1 MAKLL
6 PSLFIRPAFLLV
18 TALLLHIMGYFP
30 KAVENWYSTG
40 IYQGIAA
47 TLRVLTKWAPFS
59 IGDCLYILF
68 VISLIA
74 ALIRSVVRI
83 RREGWNRQV
92 LVPLGL
98 HLFNKILWVY
108 IVFRLLWGLNY
119 DRLGIEYQ
127 LKLSKKGYQTEE
139 VIQLSN
145 RLIDSLN
152 ACRQRL
158 PDTLLPQPPVD
169 SIFRMAGIGYARA
182 WYTHSF
188 LNYSHRSIKPSLF
201 TGLADWVGFTGYYN
215 PFTGEAQV
223 RTDVPK
229 LVLPFVACH
238 EIAHQLGYASESE
251 ANMVGLLAAL
261 ATEDVFFRY
270 SAYND
275 LFSYAQR
282 EELYLLAMEKDS
294 ARFQQVIQLN
304 RERMDT
310 LVRKDRKEVRDF
322 FQKRQHKTSAT
333 LNNLYDQ
340 YLRIN
345 NQEAGLKSY
354 DEVIGWL
361 IDYWKKR
368 EKGKVKSER

>member
-1 MAKLL
+1 MKPAAKIS
-6 PSLFIRPAFLLV
+6 PVLFIRPAFLLV
-18 TALLLHIMGYFP
+18 LALVLHILGYFP

-40 IYQGIAA
+40 IYKGISA
-47 TLRVLTKWAPFS
+47 TLRLLTKWAPFS

-68 VISLIA
+68 IISIIVALVR
-74 ALIRSVVRI
+74 ALIRLK
-83 RREGWNRQV
+83 REGWNRWV
-92 LVPLGL
+92 LIPMGL
-98 HLFNKILWVY
+98 HLFSKILWIY

-119 DRLGIEYQ
+119 NRLGIEYQ
-127 LKLSKKGYQTEE
+127 LKLSKKGYQTED

-158 PDTLLPQPPVD
+158 PDTLLPAPPLD

-182 WYTHSF
+182 WEEYSF
-188 LNYSHRSIKPSLF
+188 LNYTQRSIKPSLF
-201 TGLADWVGFTGYYN
+201 TGLADWMGFTGYYN

-261 ATEDVFFRY
+261 ASGDPFFRY

-282 EELYLLAMEKDS
+282 EELYLLAMDKDS
-294 ARFQQVIQLN
+294 LRFQQVIQLN

-310 LVRKDRKEVRDF
+310 LVRKDRKEVREF
-322 FQKRQHKTSAT
+322 FQQRQHKTSAT

-340 YLRIN
+340 YLRFN
-345 NQEAGLKSY
+345 NQEAGVKSY

-361 IDYWKKR
+361 IAYLKKY
-368 EKGKVKSER
+368 EQN

>member
-1 MAKLL
+1 MKPVAKLS
-6 PSLFIRPAFLLV
+6 PSLFIRPAFLLLM
-18 TALLLHIMGYFP
+18 ALLLHILGYFP
-30 KAVENWYSTG
+30 RAVENWYSTG
-40 IYQGIAA
+40 IYKGIST

-68 VISLIA
+68 IISLIV
-74 ALIRSVVRI
+74 ALVRSIILLRKNQ
-83 RREGWNRQV
+83 WNR
-92 LVPLGL
+92 LILL
-98 HLFNKILWVY
+98 TMLLNLLSKILWIY
-108 IVFRLLWGLNY
+108 IIFRLLWGLNY
-119 DRLGIEYQ
+119 DRMGIAYQ

-158 PDTLLPQPPVD
+158 PDTLLPQPSVD
-169 SIFRMAGIGYARA
+169 SIFRIAGIGYARA
-182 WYTHSF
+182 WDTHSF
-188 LNYSHRSIKPSLF
+188 LNYSNRSIKPSLF
-201 TGLADWVGFTGYYN
+201 TGLADWMGFTGYYN

-229 LVLPFVACH
+229 LVLPFVSVH

-251 ANMVGLLAAL
+251 ANMVGLIAAL
-261 ATEDVFFRY
+261 ATDDVFFRY

-275 LFSYAQR
+275 LFNYAQR
-282 EELYLLAMEKDS
+282 EELYLLAMDKDS
-294 ARFQQVIQLN
+294 TRFQQVIQSN

-310 LVRKDRKEVRDF
+310 LVRKDRKELRAF
-322 FQKRQHKTSAT
+322 FQKRQHKNSVM

-361 IDYWKKR
+361 IAYTKKY
-368 EKGKVKSER
+368 EKK

>member
-1 MAKLL
+1 MKPVAKLS
-6 PSLFIRPAFLLV
+6 PVLFIRPAFLLV
-18 TALLLHIMGYFP
+18 LALVLHILGYFP
-30 KAVENWYSTG
+30 RAVENWYSTG
-40 IYQGIAA
+40 IYKGISA
-47 TLRVLTKWAPFS
+47 TLRLLTKWVPFS
-59 IGDCLYILF
+59 IGDFIYILF
-68 VISLIA
+68 IISLVAGLVRSI
-74 ALIRSVVRI
+74 IRLS
-83 RREGWNRQV
+83 REGWKRGV
-92 LVPLGL
+92 LVPILL
-98 HLFNKILWVY
+98 NLFSKVLWIY
-108 IVFRLLWGLNY
+108 IVFRFLWGLNY

-127 LKLSKKGYQTEE
+127 LKLSKKTYETEE

-152 ACRQRL
+152 ACRLRL
-158 PDTLLPQPPVD
+158 PDTILPQPPVD

-182 WYTHSF
+182 WEDYSF

-201 TGLADWVGFTGYYN
+201 TSLADWMGFTGYYN

-261 ATEDVFFRY
+261 ASGDPFFRY

-282 EELYLLAMEKDS
+282 EELYLLAMDKDS
-294 ARFQQVIQLN
+294 TRFQQVIQLN

-310 LVRKDRKEVRDF
+310 LVRKDRKEVREF
-322 FQKRQHKTSAT
+322 FQQRRHKTSTT

-354 DEVIGWL
+354 DEVIGWY
-361 IDYWKKR
+361 IAYIKKY
-368 EKGKVKSER
+368 ENK

>member
-1 MAKLL
+1 MKPAAKLS
-6 PSLFIRPAFLLV
+6 PSLFIRPAFLLLM
-18 TALLLHIMGYFP
+18 ALLLHILGYFP
-30 KAVENWYSTG
+30 RAVENWYSTG
-40 IYQGIAA
+40 VYKGIAT
-47 TLRVLTKWAPFS
+47 TLRVLTKWLPFS

-68 VISLIA
+68 IISLIV
-74 ALIRSVVRI
+74 ALVRSLLLLQKNQ
-83 RREGWNRQV
+83 WNRS
-92 LVPLGL
+92 L
-98 HLFNKILWVY
+98 LFTMLLNLLSKILWIY

-119 DRLGIEYQ
+119 DRMGIAYQ

-139 VIQLSN
+139 VIQLTN

-158 PDTLLPQPPVD
+158 PDTLLPQPPLD

-182 WYTHSF
+182 WDTHSF

-201 TGLADWVGFTGYYN
+201 TRLADWMGFTGYYN

-229 LVLPFVACH
+229 LVLPFVSVH

-251 ANMVGLLAAL
+251 ANMVGFIAAL
-261 ATEDVFFRY
+261 ATDDAFFRY
-270 SAYND
+270 SAFNE

-282 EELYLLAMEKDS
+282 EEMYLLAIAKDS
-294 ARFQQVIQLN
+294 VRFQQVIQLN

-310 LVRKDRKEVRDF
+310 LVRKDRKEVREF

-361 IDYWKKR
+361 IAYIKKY
-368 EKGKVKSER
+368 EKK

>member
-1 MAKLL
+1 MKPAAKLS
-6 PSLFIRPAFLLV
+6 PVLFIRPAFLLLL
-18 TALLLHIMGYFP
+18 ALVLHFLGYFP
-30 KAVENWYSTG
+30 MAVENWYSTG
-40 IYQGIAA
+40 IYKGISA
-47 TLRVLTKWAPFS
+47 TLRVLTKWVPFS

-68 VISLIA
+68 IISLLTGFVRFI
-74 ALIRSVVRI
+74 LRFKQSGWSRSVLMLQAI
-83 RREGWNRQV
+83 S
-92 LVPLGL
+92 LL
-98 HLFNKILWVY
+98 NKILWIY

-119 DRLGIEYQ
+119 NRLGIEYQ
-127 LKLSKKGYQTEE
+127 LKLSKKSYDTEE
-139 VIQLSN
+139 VIGLSN

-152 ACRQRL
+152 ACRKRL
-158 PDTLLPQPPVD
+158 ADSVLPQPPLD

-182 WYTHSF
+182 WDEYSF

-201 TGLADWVGFTGYYN
+201 NSLADWVGFTGYYN

-251 ANMVGLLAAL
+251 ANMVGFLAAL
-261 ATEDVFFRY
+261 ASEDPFFRY
-270 SAYND
+270 SAYNEI
-275 LFSYAQR
+275 FSYAQR
-282 EELYLLAMEKDS
+282 EELYMLAADKDS
-294 ARFQQVIQLN
+294 VRFQQVIELN

-310 LVRKDRKEVRDF
+310 LVRKDRQQVRDF
-322 FQKRQHKTSAT
+322 FLQRQHKTSTA

-345 NQEAGLKSY
+345 NQDAGLKSY

-361 IDYWKKR
+361 IAYNKKY
-368 EKGKVKSER
+368 EKK

>member
-1 MAKLL
+1 MKPETKLS
-6 PSLFIRPAFLLV
+6 PVLFIRPAFLLLL
-18 TALLLHIMGYFP
+18 ALILHILGYFP
-30 KAVENWYSTG
+30 RAVENWYSTG
-40 IYQGIAA
+40 VYKGISA

-68 VISLIA
+68 IISTIA
-74 ALIRSVVRI
+74 ALIRSII
-83 RREGWNRQV
+83 RLNREGWGSQL
-92 LVPLGL
+92 LVVMGL
-98 HLFNKILWVY
+98 NLLSKILWIY

-119 DRLGIEYQ
+119 DRLGISYQ
-127 LKLSKKGYQTEE
+127 LKLSKKGYQTED

-152 ACRQRL
+152 ACRKRL
-158 PDTLLPQPPVD
+158 PDTLLPQPSLD
-169 SIFRMAGIGYARA
+169 SIFRMAGIGYACARDT
-182 WYTHSF
+182 YSF

-201 TGLADWVGFTGYYN
+201 TDLADWMGFTGYYN

-251 ANMVGLLAAL
+251 ANMVGLIAAL
-261 ATEDVFFRY
+261 ASDDPFFRY

-275 LFSYAQR
+275 MFSYAQG
-282 EELYLLAMEKDS
+282 EELYLLAMDKDS
-294 ARFQQVIQLN
+294 TGFQLAIHSN

-310 LVRKDRKEVRDF
+310 LVRKDRKEVREF
-322 FQKRQHKTSAT
+322 FRKRQHKNSAT

-354 DEVIGWL
+354 NEVIGWFIAYL
-361 IDYWKKR
+361 KKQ
-368 EKGKVKSER
+368 EKAGE

>member
-1 MAKLL
+1 MKPVAKLSPL
-6 PSLFIRPAFLLV
+6 LFVRPAILLLL
-18 TALLLHIMGYFP
+18 AILLHILGYFP
-30 KAVENWYSTG
+30 RAVENWYSTG
-40 IYQGIAA
+40 IYTGISS

-59 IGDCLYILF
+59 IGDCIYILF
-68 VISLIA
+68 IISLIIGLVQ
-74 ALIRSVVRI
+74 LILRLK
-83 RREGWNRQV
+83 REGWNKWFFI
-92 LVPLGL
+92 PLL
-98 HLFNKILWVY
+98 LKLFSKILWIY

-119 DRLGIEYQ
+119 DRLGIGYQ
-127 LKLSKKGYQTEE
+127 LKLSKNGYQTEE
-139 VIQLSN
+139 VIQLAN

-158 PDTLLPQPPVD
+158 PDTLLPRPSVD

-182 WYTHSF
+182 WDQHSF
-188 LNYSHRSIKPSLF
+188 LNYTHRSIKPSLF
-201 TGLADWVGFTGYYN
+201 TSLADWMGFTGYYN

-229 LVLPFVACH
+229 LVLPYVACH

-251 ANMVGLLAAL
+251 ANMVGFLAAL
-261 ATEDVFFRY
+261 ATNDVFFRY

-282 EELYLLAMEKDS
+282 EELYLLAMDKDS
-294 ARFQQVIQLN
+294 SRFQQVMQSN
-304 RERMDT
+304 RERMDS
-310 LVRKDRKEVRDF
+310 LVRKDRKEVREF
-322 FQKRQHKTSAT
+322 FQQRRHKSSAT

-345 NQEAGLKSY
+345 NQETGLKSY

-361 IDYWKKR
+361 IDYQRKYA
-368 EKGKVKSER
+368 EK

>member
-1 MAKLL
+1 MKPVAKLS
-6 PSLFIRPAFLLV
+6 PVLFIRPAFLLLL
-18 TALLLHIMGYFP
+18 ALVLHVLGYFP
-30 KAVENWYSTG
+30 KIIENWYSTG
-40 IYQGIAA
+40 IYKGISS
-47 TLRVLTKWAPFS
+47 TLRVLTRWAPFS

-68 VISLIA
+68 IISVIVAFVRSLIK
-74 ALIRSVVRI
+74 LRQSGR
-83 RREGWNRQV
+83 NRNVFVQMLLRV
-92 LVPLGL
+92 
-98 HLFNKILWVY
+98 FSKILWIY

-119 DRLGIEYQ
+119 DRLGIAYQ

-139 VIQLSN
+139 VIQLTN

-152 ACRQRL
+152 ACRSRL
-158 PDTLLPQPPVD
+158 PDTLLPQPSVD

-182 WYTHSF
+182 WDTYSF
-188 LNYSHRSIKPSLF
+188 LHYSHRSIKPSLF
-201 TGLADWVGFTGYYN
+201 NGLADWMGFTGYYN

-223 RTDVPK
+223 RTDVPR
-229 LVLPFVACH
+229 LVLPFVASH

-251 ANMVGLLAAL
+251 ANMVGFIASL
-261 ATEDVFFRY
+261 ATDDPFFRY

-282 EELYLLAMEKDS
+282 EELFLLAMDKDS

-304 RERMDT
+304 RERLDT
-310 LVRKDRKEVRDF
+310 LVRKDRKEVREF
-322 FQKRQHKTSAT
+322 FQQRQHKSSAT

-361 IDYWKKR
+361 IAYNKKY
-368 EKGKVKSER
+368 EKK

>member
-1 MAKLL
+1 MKPEAKLS
-6 PSLFIRPAFLLV
+6 PSLFIRPAFLLLM
-18 TALLLHIMGYFP
+18 ALLLHILGYFP

-40 IYQGIAA
+40 VYKGISA
-47 TLRVLTKWAPFS
+47 TLRVLTKWLPFS

-68 VISLIA
+68 IISLIV
-74 ALIRSVVRI
+74 ALVRSILLLRKNQWK
-83 RREGWNRQV
+83 R
-92 LVPLGL
+92 LL
-98 HLFNKILWVY
+98 LFTMLLNLLSKLLWIY

-119 DRLGIEYQ
+119 DRMGIAYQ

-139 VIQLSN
+139 VIQLTN

-158 PDTLLPQPPVD
+158 PDTVLPQPPLD

-182 WYTHSF
+182 WETHSF

-201 TGLADWVGFTGYYN
+201 TGLADWMGFTGYYN

-229 LVLPFVACH
+229 LVLPFVSVH

-251 ANMVGLLAAL
+251 ANMVGFIAAL
-261 ATEDVFFRY
+261 DTDNAFFRY
-270 SAYND
+270 SAFNE

-282 EELYLLAMEKDS
+282 EEMYLLATAKDS
-294 ARFQQVIQLN
+294 VRFQQVIQLN

-310 LVRKDRKEVRDF
+310 LVRKDRKEVREF
-322 FQKRQHKTSAT
+322 FQQRQHKGSAT
-333 LNNLYDQ
+333 LNSLYDQ

-361 IDYWKKR
+361 IAYNKKY
-368 EKGKVKSER
+368 EKK